1 MNFGKLNELGNW
13 SHYFLIK
20 ATLFFLGEIQFHIL
34 GNLAFALFLLLQV
47 KGRTGRILRQSFA
60 LAIAIFLLYHDMQI
74 PLNAAATT
82 LANLPEYEWWYTLE
96 LLLRYLTLKTLFI
109 VALLCV
115 ASYYISRY
123 LELSTIAFAGL
134 LSVAIAQSGV
144 IATIFPPSKVITA
157 SSVANKS
164 SNTKPQLN
172 SDQALNSYLQQ
183 FFQKEQSRHITLAKP
198 AADTAPFDIIFISIC
213 SLAWDDIKLA
223 GMSEHPLLNSFD
235 IVFDNFN
242 SATSYSGPAVTR
254 LLRASCGQTPH
265 DMLSS
270 NDGVNRCLIFQQLKN
285 NGYEQALTMN
295 HDGRFDGFLKQLNV
309 YGGIDSP
316 LESQAGIPVCQKAF
330 DGSPVLC
337 DKAVLERWLQTRN
350 ASNTVKQTML
360 FNSVSLHDGNRVI
373 GRQAKS
379 GVAGYK
385 QRLSILFDDLQNFI
399 ARLEQS
405 QQNTLLILIPEHGAA
420 LRGDKMQLSGIREIP
435 SPSITHIPVAAKFI
449 GPQLKR
455 VGPTARVTADS
466 SFLSLSALIA
476 KTMQQNVF
484 SQGSFSPQSLSEGLP
499 STPIVSQNEGSTVIR
514 LEGKNYVTVDGRQ
527 WSAY

>member
-20 ATLFFLGEIQFHIL
+20 VALFFLGKIQFHIL
-34 GNLAFALFLLLQV
+34 GNLALALFLLLQV
-47 KGRTGRILRQSFA
+47 KGRTGRLLRQFVA
-60 LAIAIFLLYHDMQI
+60 AAAAIFLLYHDAQI
-74 PLNAAATT
+74 PLSAAATT
-82 LANLPEYEWWYTLE
+82 FTNLAEYEWWYTLE
-96 LLLRYLTLKTLFI
+96 VLLRYLTLKILLI
-109 VALLCV
+109 VALLCA

-123 LELSTIAFAGL
+123 FELSIIVFAGL
-134 LSVAIAQSGV
+134 LGVAFVQSGI
-144 IATIFPPSKVITA
+144 IAILTPPQKTIPTKQ
-157 SSVANKS
+157 VAN
-164 SNTKPQLN
+164 NTKLQLGSN
-172 SDQALNSYLQQ
+172 QSLNSYLQQ
-183 FFQKEQSRHITLAKP
+183 FFQNEQSRQIEFAESSP
-198 AADTAPFDIIFISIC
+198 TAPPFDIVFLSVC
-213 SLAWDDIKLA
+213 SLAWDDIMLA
-223 GMSEHPLLNSFD
+223 GMSEHPLLKRFD
-235 IVFDNFN
+235 IVFENFN

-265 DMLSS
+265 NKLSS
-270 NDGVNRCLIFQQLKN
+270 REGVDHCLIFQQLGN
-285 NGYEQALTMN
+285 LGYGQALTMN

-316 LESQAGIPVCQKAF
+316 MESQANIPVCQKAF

-337 DKAVLERWLQTRN
+337 DKAVLDHWLQQRN
-350 ASNTVKQTML
+350 TSNAAKQVML
-360 FNSVSLHDGNRVI
+360 FNTVSLHDGNRVI
-373 GRQAKS
+373 GGQAKS
-379 GVAGYK
+379 GIEGYK
-385 QRLSILFDDLQNFI
+385 QRLSILFNDLQSFI
-399 ARLEQS
+399 TQLEQS
-405 QQNTLLILIPEHGAA
+405 KRNTLLILIPEHGAA

-449 GPQLKR
+449 GPQLQR
-455 VGPTARVTADS
+455 VGRIARVTADS

>member
-20 ATLFFLGEIQFHIL
+20 VALYSLGKIQFHIL
-34 GNLAFALFLLLQV
+34 GNLALALFLLLQV
-47 KGRTGRILRQSFA
+47 KGRTGRLLRQVVA
-60 LAIAIFLLYHDMQI
+60 AAAAIFLLYHDTQI

-82 LANLPEYEWWYTLE
+82 LTNLAEYEWWYTLE
-96 LLLRYLTLKTLFI
+96 VLLRYLTLKILLI
-109 VALLCV
+109 VALLCA

-123 LELSTIAFAGL
+123 IELSAFVFVGL
-134 LSVAIAQSGV
+134 LGVALVQSG
-144 IATIFPPSKVITA
+144 IITA
-157 SSVANKS
+157 LTPPKETISATQVVN
-164 SNTKPQLN
+164 NTKPQLDSN
-172 SDQALNSYLQQ
+172 QALNNYLQE
-183 FFQKEQSRHITLAKP
+183 FFQNEQSRHIELTQPNP
-198 AADTAPFDIIFISIC
+198 AAPPFDIVFLSVC
-213 SLAWDDIKLA
+213 SLAWDDIILS
-223 GMSEHPLLNSFD
+223 GMSEHPLLKRFD
-235 IVFDNFN
+235 IVFENFN

-265 DMLSS
+265 DKLSS
-270 NDGVNRCLIFQQLKN
+270 RDGVDRCLIFQQLSN
-285 NGYEQALTMN
+285 IGYDQALTMN

-316 LESQAGIPVCQKAF
+316 LESQTDIPVCQKAF

-337 DKAVLERWLQTRN
+337 DKAVLEHWLQKRK
-350 ASNTVKQTML
+350 ASGANQQVML
-360 FNSVSLHDGNRVI
+360 FNTVSLHDGNRVI
-373 GRQAKS
+373 GEQAKF

-385 QRLSILFDDLQNFI
+385 QRLNILFSDLQSFI
-399 ARLEQS
+399 TQLEKS
-405 QQNTLLILIPEHGAA
+405 QRNTLLILIPEHGAA

-449 GPQLKR
+449 GPKLQR
-455 VGPTARVTADS
+455 IGPSARVTADS

-476 KTMQQNVF
+476 RTMQQNVF

-499 STPIVSQNEGSTVIR
+499 STSTVSQNEGSTVLR